1 MLVALTH
8 TLYQEFDMT
17 KTIRKGI
24 EMEHKDL
31 SMETVLSL
39 QQQLEDAIENRECFL
54 IGGDWNMVKLWDEQI
69 EFIIEKIKAL

>member
-1 MLVALTH
+1 
-8 TLYQEFDMT
+8 
-17 KTIRKGI
+17 
-24 EMEHKDL
+24 MEHKDL